1 MLEYSDIKI
10 AIQKIASMEQL
21 KELINYGQALGSNY
35 VTNFELDEEKHK
47 AWIETGEFQYEK
59 FDDTLFLLFDHY
71 SPDIEKY
78 FTNLYY
84 FSTSME
90 AMKVHLKNYPELFIY
105 DLYVLDF
112 IGNENE
118 CAPLMESIGKIN
130 SHVDAKLVRMCREGI
145 VEDKT
150 AIDERVEFA
159 ADGEEK
165 MVDVMLRE
173 NLNERV
179 EKLPVVSEIKRMI
192 AEKHVL
198 KYVVDGQIAGLLL
211 FDINGEELHIQQR
224 LILPKYGNQG
234 VGKALINRALY
245 EGKETKRQR
254 LWVQEDNEN
263 DMKRYERL
271 GFAKEDMYDYVVSY
285 CGEPHPI
292 EKFLHEPK
300 LSAQ

>member
-1 MLEYSDIKI
+1 MLKYSDIKI
-10 AIQKIASMEQL
+10 AIQKIESMEQL

-71 SPDIEKY
+71 SPDTEKY

-112 IGNENE
+112 IGNEKE

-130 SHVDAKLVRMCREGI
+130 SHVEAKLVRMCREGI

-198 KYVVDGQIAGLLL
+198 KCVVDGQIAGLLL

-224 LILPKYGNQG
+224 LTLSKYGNQG
-234 VGKALINRALY
+234 VGMALINRALY
-245 EGKETKRQR
+245 EGNETKRQR

-263 DMKRYERL
+263 DMKRYEQL

-292 EKFLHEPK
+292 EKFLYEP
-300 LSAQ
+300 